1 MTPPK
6 SRRTLL
12 ALAVLGQVLVACSQF
27 SVRSSVDPSVD
38 FGRLQT
44 YAWLPLDQAAPADQR
59 VLDRYLDSRIR
70 KAVDRELGGKGFR
83 PAAGDPDFYLNYRVA
98 TEPSDSVKGGRRPL
112 YGPGWGDY
120 PGAETLLRENFDAGT
135 LYIAA
140 LDGTSKRGMW
150 LGAAQ
155 ARLLPHI
162 SLEKRAKRV
171 DDAVHAILAD
181 FPRR

>member
-6 SRRTLL
+6 SRRALL
-12 ALAVLGQVLVACSQF
+12 ALAVLVLAACSQF
-27 SVRSSVDPSVD
+27 GVRSSVDPNAD
-38 FGRLQT
+38 FARLQT
-44 YAWLPLDQAAPADQR
+44 YAWLPLDEAAPADQR
-59 VLDRYLDSRIR
+59 VLDRYIDARIR
-70 KAVDRELGGKGFR
+70 SAVDRELGGKGFR
-83 PAAGDPDFYLNYRVA
+83 PAAGAPDFYLNYRLA
-98 TEPSDSVKGGRRPL
+98 TEPSDAVKGGRRPF

-135 LYIAA
+135 LYVAA
-140 LDGTSKRGMW
+140 LDGGSKRGIW

>member
-1 MTPPK
+1 MTPPR
-6 SRRTLL
+6 SRRALL
-12 ALAVLGQVLVACSQF
+12 ALSILVLIVACSQF
-27 SVRSSVDPSVD
+27 SVRSSVDPNAD

-44 YAWLPLDQAAPADQR
+44 YAWLPLDEVEPADQR
-59 VLDRYLDSRIR
+59 VLDRYIDTRIR

-83 PAAGDPDFYLNYRVA
+83 PATATPDFYLNYRLA
-98 TEPSDSVKGGRRPL
+98 TDPSDSVKGGRRPL

-140 LDGTSKRGMW
+140 LDGGSKRGIW

-181 FPRR
+181 FPKR

>member
-1 MTPPK
+1 
-6 SRRTLL
+6 
-12 ALAVLGQVLVACSQF
+12 
-27 SVRSSVDPSVD
+27 
-38 FGRLQT
+38 
-44 YAWLPLDQAAPADQR
+44 
-59 VLDRYLDSRIR
+59 
-70 KAVDRELGGKGFR
+70 
-83 PAAGDPDFYLNYRVA
+83 
-98 TEPSDSVKGGRRPL
+98 L

-140 LDGTSKRGMW
+140 LDGASKRGIW